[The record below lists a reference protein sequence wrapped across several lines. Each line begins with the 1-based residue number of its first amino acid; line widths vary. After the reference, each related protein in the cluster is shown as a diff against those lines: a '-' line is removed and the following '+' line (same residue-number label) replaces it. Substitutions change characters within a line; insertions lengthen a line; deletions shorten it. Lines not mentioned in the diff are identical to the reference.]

1 MTDSPSPSQPPPPPE
16 LAQSPL
22 SDSPAGHPGTGPDY
36 GEPDL
41 PVPPAAPAWRLL
53 PRRLSGDA
61 RAEIVPQERL
71 QGPIPWVIAIMVGLM
86 VIAAAGALA
95 LRNTGRAAATDLA
108 GGITVQIVEP
118 RPEQRA
124 RAAEQAV
131 AVLRRLPGV
140 TDVQPVPQDELTA
153 LVEPWLGNGGL
164 TDDAGADIPIP
175 ALIDARLSGPADPAR
190 LAALREALRTAVPTA
205 RVDAQSTW
213 LRPVFDAIAALTWL
227 ALVLIALLA
236 LATGAA
242 VLLAAR
248 TALGNNRGTIEI
260 VHLLG
265 GTDAQIAGIFQRS
278 AAIDATGGGLAG
290 FAVAAVVVALLGR
303 SFAALQAGIVT
314 GGALAWTD
322 WAVLAL
328 IPLAAVALAT
338 LTARWTVM
346 RALKGML

>member
-1 MTDSPSPSQPPPPPE
+1 MTDSPSPDQPLPE

-22 SDSPAGHPGTGPDY
+22 SDSPAGRPGTGPDY

-41 PVPPAAPAWRLL
+41 PAPPAAPAWRLL

-124 RAAEQAV
+124 RAAERAV

-140 TDVQPVPQDELTA
+140 TDVQPVPQDELAA
-153 LVEPWLGNGGL
+153 LVEPWLGNGGV
-164 TDDAGADIPIP
+164 TGDAAVADIPIP
-175 ALIDARLSGPADPAR
+175 ALIDARLTGPADPAR
-190 LAALREALRTAVPTA
+190 LGALREALRTAVPTA

-242 VLLAAR
+242 VVLAAR
-248 TALGNNRGTIEI
+248 TALGNTRGTIEI

-322 WAVLAL
+322 WVVLAL